1 MTERVS
7 ESEILFENRGAV
19 GLITLNRPKA
29 LNALTLNM
37 VSAMQS
43 KLEEWAVDPR
53 VATVVVRGAGDRAF
67 CAGADIRA
75 VRQSGLDG
83 TSYALDF
90 FRTEYKLNAYIKRY
104 PKPYLSL
111 IRGICMGGGLGIS
124 VHGQFRVA
132 GSSAIFAMPET
143 GIGFFPDVGASYFL
157 SRLPGQVGLYL
168 GLTGA
173 RVKAA
178 DGLYL
183 KLATHWVPSEYWE
196 AFVDAL
202 ASGDEPVDV
211 LSEMARDLLPSA
223 PISDRREEIDAIFK
237 SSSVGDILAMLD
249 QDEIDDEW
257 SSETAAL
264 IRSRSPTSLNL
275 THNEIRSGKTLS
287 FEDCMRMEYRMASRI
302 LQGKDFY
309 EGVRSVIV
317 DKDNAPKWSP
327 ANLGDV
333 SDDEIHAY
341 FAPLEQELEL

>member
-1 MTERVS
+1 MTS
-7 ESEILFENRGAV
+7 EPEILFENRGAV

-29 LNALTLNM
+29 LNALTLGM
-37 VSAMQS
+37 VNAMQA
-43 KLEEWAVDPR
+43 KLEEWATDPQ
-53 VATVVVRGAGDRAF
+53 VATVVLRGAGEKAF

-75 VRQSGLDG
+75 VRESGLTG

-111 IRGICMGGGLGIS
+111 IHGICMGGGLGIS
-124 VHGQFRVA
+124 VHGKFRVA
-132 GSSAIFAMPET
+132 GSSAVFAMPET

-157 SRLPGQVGLYL
+157 SRLGGQVGLYL

-183 KLATHWVPSEYWE
+183 KLATHWVPSEYWD

-202 ASGDEPVDV
+202 ASGDEPADV
-211 LSEMARDLLPSA
+211 LTEMARDLLPSA

-264 IRSRSPTSLNL
+264 MRRRSPTSLNL
-275 THNEIRSGKTLS
+275 TYNEIRSGKTLS
-287 FEDCMRMEYRMASRI
+287 FEDCMRMEFRMATRI

-327 ANLGDV
+327 ANLSDV

>member
-1 MTERVS
+1 MS
-7 ESEILFENRGAV
+7 EPEILFENRGAV

-29 LNALTLNM
+29 LNALTLGM
-37 VSAMQS
+37 VTAMRA
-43 KLEEWAVDPR
+43 KLEEWAEDSAVG
-53 VATVVVRGAGDRAF
+53 VVLVRGAGSKAF

-75 VRQSGLDG
+75 VRESGLAG
-83 TSYALDF
+83 TPYALDF
-90 FRTEYKLNAYIKRY
+90 FRAEYQLNAYIKRY
-104 PKPYLSL
+104 PKPYVAL
-111 IRGICMGGGLGIS
+111 IHGICMGGGLGLS
-124 VHGQFRVA
+124 VHGQYRVA
-132 GSSAIFAMPET
+132 GSSAVFAMPET

-157 SRLPGQVGLYL
+157 SRLGGQVGLYL

-178 DGLYL
+178 DAFYL

-202 ASGDEPVDV
+202 ASGDEPTDI
-211 LSEMARDLLPSA
+211 LTEMARDLLPSA

-264 IRSRSPTSLNL
+264 IRRRSPTSLNL
-275 THNEIRSGKTLS
+275 TYNEIRSGKTLG
-287 FEDCMRMEYRMASRI
+287 FDDCMRMEYRMVNRI

-309 EGVRSVIV
+309 EGVRAVIV
-317 DKDNAPKWSP
+317 DKDNAPKWTP
-327 ANLGDV
+327 ANLAEIR
-333 SDDEIHAY
+333 DDAIQAY
-341 FAPLEQELEL
+341 FAPLEHELEL